1 MMKKKELYQLDWT
14 YDDVRDTDF
23 KRHISQRENITQ
35 KNIISWNDYITD
47 DILCEGAF
55 ENEIADLFH
64 SLPICLG
71 MVEMRL
77 CDDEFFQATKKL
89 IDNYKS
95 GKYDPYIED
104 DDRPLLDKDIETVE
118 NYMKEQKI

>member
-1 MMKKKELYQLDWT
+1 MKERKLYKLDWP
-14 YDDVRDTDF
+14 YSEVRNDEY
-23 KRHISQRENITQ
+23 KVHISQRENITQ
-35 KNIISWNDYITD
+35 ENIASWNDYITD

-64 SLPICLG
+64 TLPMCLG

-77 CDDEFFQATKKL
+77 YDESFFEITKGL